1 MEAVVPPPTRPTHT
15 DLNPLTVEKAGD
27 LVAGKLTALICVE
40 TLGGAISTYRL
51 PYGLH
56 IAVCGQRVG
65 ESPA

>member
-15 DLNPLTVEKAGD
+15 DLNPLPVEKAGE

-40 TLGGAISTYRL
+40 NFGGAISTHRL

-56 IAVCGQRVG
+56 TAASGQRVG
-65 ESPA
+65 ESPR